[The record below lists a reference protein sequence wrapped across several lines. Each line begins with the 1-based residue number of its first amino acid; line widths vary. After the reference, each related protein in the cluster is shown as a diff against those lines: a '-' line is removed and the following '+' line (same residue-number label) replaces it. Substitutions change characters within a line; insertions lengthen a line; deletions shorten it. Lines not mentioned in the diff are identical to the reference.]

1 MFVAGFVVFLST
13 FMPERTAT
21 VVACT
26 LPMVMLAAWL
36 FMMLTEKVEGD
47 LPVTL
52 PECPLRNISPF
63 FRRRFDFIRRGQ
75 HLTGES
81 IYRFKLLRNTVVVAS
96 GAPGRRDFFTSRSLD
111 LGAGFKVLSGI
122 IPTLPGVTTDLE
134 PGKIAT
140 IHKRLASLQNSANLE
155 QLIPRILEDVRQV
168 IDGWGPS
175 GTISPFDE
183 IPKVSFQTNLRCLAP
198 SELADDPVVA
208 ARLRTLYD
216 TLESSTTPASV
227 LFPWFPTPSVV
238 RKIISTKRI
247 YDTIS
252 AAVDAR
258 IRGHVLPQDDPLQ
271 PMLDNRDDRAVII
284 GFIMGLLV
292 AGARSTGTTASW
304 FITFLASHPTWKDKA
319 MTEIRGLLASHS
331 DTHGTPHIPS
341 TTGTDPSPAAL
352 SLASLSGALS
362 SIPLNAWETQTP
374 TLDAIIRETL
384 RLAQPHTALRQNT
397 SPSPVL
403 LAGKAVPPGA
413 FAVYP
418 FADVHLSAE
427 LYPDPWRFD
436 PARPQSKMPFV
447 WVGWGAG
454 ASVCLGQRLARLQLK
469 LVAATVLMGF
479 EIEVVGED
487 GRVLTEVQMPRPDWN
502 DALHCRP
509 AGECALRYRRVD
521 S

>member
-1 MFVAGFVVFLST
+1 MFVAGFVAFLST

-63 FRRRFDFIRRGQ
+63 FRRRFDFLRRGQ

-96 GAPGRRDFFTSRSLD
+96 GAPGRRDFFTSRNLD

-122 IPTLPGVTTDLE
+122 
-134 PGKIAT
+134 
-140 IHKRLASLQNSANLE
+140 
-155 QLIPRILEDVRQV
+155 
-168 IDGWGPS
+168 
-175 GTISPFDE
+175 
-183 IPKVSFQTNLRCLAP
+183 
-198 SELADDPVVA
+198 
-208 ARLRTLYD
+208 
-216 TLESSTTPASV
+216 
-227 LFPWFPTPSVV
+227 
-238 RKIISTKRI
+238 
-247 YDTIS
+247 
-252 AAVDAR
+252 
-258 IRGHVLPQDDPLQ
+258 DDPLQ

-403 LAGKAVPPGA
+403 LAGKAVPP
-413 FAVYP
+413 
-418 FADVHLSAE
+418 
-427 LYPDPWRFD
+427 
-436 PARPQSKMPFV
+436 
-447 WVGWGAG
+447 
-454 ASVCLGQRLARLQLK
+454 
-469 LVAATVLMGF
+469 
-479 EIEVVGED
+479 
-487 GRVLTEVQMPRPDWN
+487 
-502 DALHCRP
+502 
-509 AGECALRYRRVD
+509 RRVRHLPLRGRASQRGALPGPMAVRPRAAAEQD
-521 S
+521 AVRVGRLGAQARACVWASASRASS